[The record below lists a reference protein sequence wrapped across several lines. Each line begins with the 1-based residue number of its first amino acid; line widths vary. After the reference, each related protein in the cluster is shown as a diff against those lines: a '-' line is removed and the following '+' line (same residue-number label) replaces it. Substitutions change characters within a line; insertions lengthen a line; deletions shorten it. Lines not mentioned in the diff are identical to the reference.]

1 MERITRFRA
10 LVILVVFAIILGL
23 FSLRMYSVQL
33 LDAGDLVADSDTYTT
48 YYTVKAV
55 RGSLLDRNGNVMVGN
70 RASYDLVFNNFVLT
84 NADDPNGHLLRLVK
98 MAQQLGVDY
107 IENFPV
113 TKTRPYEYTL
123 ADQNASWQGYFQ
135 AYLWELDIDSDI
147 SAPRLMDTLRKRY
160 KLPEEWTDEEAR
172 AVIGLRYE
180 LKLRTNITNLSS
192 YVFMEDVQ
200 DDVLNAILELNVPG
214 LDPQATTS
222 REYATTYAAHILGT
236 LGSINKE
243 EWAEYKEKG
252 YKMDD
257 KIGKG
262 GLEKAFEEYLHGT
275 DGKLARVVDKN
286 GNIVSQYYVT
296 EPVAGNNVE
305 TSIDLNLQMV
315 AEEAMKTVHD
325 TLVDFIAERSASAS
339 TSAPREVL
347 SMTTP
352 FLHLLSAS
360 SFIKCRVSSVSGQC
374 REIIS
379 DFAKSSSSS
388 T

>member
-1 MERITRFRA
+1 M
-10 LVILVVFAIILGL
+10 LVIFALILTAFGV
-23 FSLRMYSVQL
+23 RMYAVQMKG
-33 LDAGDLVADSDTYTT
+33 AGDIVADSDTYTT

-200 DDVLNAILELNVPG
+200 DDV
-214 LDPQATTS
+214 DRKS
-222 REYATTYAAHILGT
+222 
-236 LGSINKE
+236 
-243 EWAEYKEKG
+243 
-252 YKMDD
+252 
-257 KIGKG
+257 
-262 GLEKAFEEYLHGT
+262 
-275 DGKLARVVDKN
+275 VV
-286 GNIVSQYYVT
+286 
-296 EPVAGNNVE
+296 
-305 TSIDLNLQMV
+305 
-315 AEEAMKTVHD
+315 
-325 TLVDFIAERSASAS
+325 
-339 TSAPREVL
+339 
-347 SMTTP
+347 
-352 FLHLLSAS
+352 
-360 SFIKCRVSSVSGQC
+360 
-374 REIIS
+374 
-379 DFAKSSSSS
+379 
-388 T
+388 